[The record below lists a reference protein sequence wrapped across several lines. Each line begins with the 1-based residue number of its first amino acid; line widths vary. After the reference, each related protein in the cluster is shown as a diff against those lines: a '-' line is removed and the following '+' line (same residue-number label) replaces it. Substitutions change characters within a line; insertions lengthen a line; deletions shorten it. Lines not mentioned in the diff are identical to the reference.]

1 MKNFDTIAVH
11 AGREDLTKL
20 GVHAVPLDFST
31 TYPISTLDAG
41 GVTMDR
47 ALEGNEPLGH
57 ELIYRRIANPNV
69 QRFEQAIT
77 ALETSWLVAEAGA
90 RAEDYAGVAFASGM
104 AAITAVLHGTVVS
117 GLPHVVGVRPVYGT
131 TDHVLEIGL
140 MGNEISWTT
149 VDAIK
154 DEIRPDTGLVY
165 VESPANPTMNLL
177 DIEEVVRA
185 AGNVPVLVDNTFATP
200 VLQQPLLQGATY
212 VVHSATKY
220 IGGHGDAM
228 GGVVVTTQERAKTL
242 RQVRVGTGGLM
253 DPLTAYLM
261 HRGLTTIGV
270 RVRAAQETAKV
281 VADWLTKQPQ
291 VKEVFYPG
299 LAQFDQEN
307 LVGPKSQM
315 RGPGT
320 MLAFDVAGGFTAAAK
335 IAQSVKLITHAVSLG
350 GVDTLIEHP
359 ASFTHRM
366 VNPDARPHQAVL
378 RMAIGLEHPDDLI
391 ADLTQAFSGV

>member
-11 AGREDLTKL
+11 AGREDLIKL
-20 GVHAVPLDFST
+20 GVHAVPLDLST

-47 ALEGNEPLGH
+47 ALVGDEPIGN

-77 ALETSWLVAEAGA
+77 ALETSWLVAEEGGKV
-90 RAEDYAGVAFASGM
+90 EDFAGVAFASGM
-104 AAITAVLHGTVVS
+104 AAITAVLHSTVVS

-140 MGNEISWTT
+140 MGTQVTWTT
-149 VDAIK
+149 ADAIK

-165 VESPANPTMNLL
+165 VESPANPTMDLL
-177 DIEEVVRA
+177 DIAEVVRA

-200 VLQQPLLQGATY
+200 VLQQPILQGATY

-228 GGVVVTTQERAKTL
+228 GGVVVTTAERAKAL

-281 VADWLTKQPQ
+281 IADWLTKQP
-291 VKEVFYPG
+291 VVNKVFYPG
-299 LAQFDQEN
+299 LAEFDQEN
-307 LVGPKSQM
+307 LVGPNRQM

-320 MLAFDVAGGFTAAAK
+320 MLAFDVAGGFSAAVK

-391 ADLTQAFSGV
+391 SDLAQAFAVV